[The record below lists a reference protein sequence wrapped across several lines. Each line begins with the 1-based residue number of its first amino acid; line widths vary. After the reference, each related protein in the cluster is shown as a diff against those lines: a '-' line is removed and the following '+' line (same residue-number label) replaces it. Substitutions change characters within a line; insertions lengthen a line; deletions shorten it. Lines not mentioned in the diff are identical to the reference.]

1 MAEGTLRL
9 LAIDDNPANLDII
22 RVVVGDAFP
31 TANLTITATG
41 QAGVEA
47 AYVTDPDV
55 IILDA
60 VMPGHDMLGVCRR
73 LKADETLHHI
83 PVIILT
89 NPAGERQTRVDAL
102 EAGADVFLSIP
113 LEPVELI
120 AQIKAMIRIKAS
132 VVMQRSEKAELTSL
146 VLART
151 LAIEKELEERRQTER
166 ELQKA
171 NIKLK
176 QTQAATLNLLE
187 DLSHEMEV
195 RKQFENELVS
205 AKDKAEESDRLKSAF
220 LANMSHEIR
229 TPMNGIIG
237 FSGLL
242 TEPDVDAEERGRF
255 VKIINDNCQQLLHIV
270 SDIIDISKIEAGLL
284 DIESVDFC
292 LNDLM
297 DSLLENY
304 RPKAIEK
311 GLKMTLFKELVCNDC
326 NIYGD
331 PSKTRQILDN
341 LLTNALKFTSKGEI
355 SFGYKLQD
363 DKLQFFV
370 ADTGIGIAP
379 EHEEAVFNRFWQV
392 EKGLARQYGG
402 TGLGLSISRA
412 YVRKMGGEI
421 RFESV
426 PGKGSLFMF
435 DLPYRKSG
443 HIMSHTVSGTPLPA
457 NFNGKI
463 ILVVED
469 EGYNFEFLQI
479 ILTRFNLKILH
490 AWNGEEA
497 IQIFME
503 NREIDLVL
511 MDFKL
516 PDIPGQEV
524 TQRILG
530 IRPDVPVIATTAYAM
545 AGDREKALLAGCVD
559 YLSKPIHVEGMVGML
574 KRHLPN

>member
-1 MAEGTLRL
+1 MAEGPLRL
-9 LAIDDNPANLDII
+9 LAIDDNAANLDTIQA
-22 RVVVGDAFP
+22 VVSEAFP
-31 TANLTITATG
+31 TTILDIVATG
-41 QAGVEA
+41 NDGVEA
-47 AYVTDPDV
+47 ASNTDPDV

-60 VMPGHDMLGVCRR
+60 VMPDHDMLWVCRR
-73 LKADETLHHI
+73 LKADENLRHI

-89 NPAGERQTRVDAL
+89 NPSGERQTRVDAL
-102 EAGADVFLSIP
+102 EAGADAFLSVP
-113 LEPVELI
+113 LDAVELI
-120 AQIKAMIRIKAS
+120 AQVKALIRIKAS
-132 VVMQRSEKAELTSL
+132 AIMQRSEKAELTSL

-151 LAIEKELEERRQTER
+151 LEIEKELEERRQTER
-166 ELQKA
+166 ELQRA
-171 NIKLK
+171 NIKQK

-187 DLSHEMEV
+187 DLSYEMEV

-242 TEPDVDAEERGRF
+242 TEPDLDVEERGRF

-284 DIESVDFC
+284 DLESLDFC

-304 RPKAIEK
+304 LPKALEK
-311 GLKMTLFKELVCNDC
+311 GLVLTLFKGLVCDNC
-326 NIYGD
+326 SICGD

-341 LLTNALKFTSKGEI
+341 LLTNAIKFTAKGEI
-355 SFGYKLQD
+355 SFGYTLEG

-402 TGLGLSISRA
+402 TGLGLSISKA
-412 YVRKMGGEI
+412 YVRKMGGDI

-426 PGKGSLFMF
+426 PGKGSRFMF

-443 HIMSHTVSGTPLPA
+443 HVMSSTVSGQRLPA

-469 EGYNFEFLQI
+469 EVYNFEFLQI

-497 IQIFME
+497 LQIFA
-503 NREIDLVL
+503 NNAEINLVL

-524 TQRILG
+524 TRRILR
-530 IRPDVPVIATTAYAM
+530 IRPVVPVIATTAYAM

-559 YLSKPIHVEGMVGML
+559 YLSKPIHVEGMVAML
-574 KRHLPN
+574 KKYLPN

>member
-1 MAEGTLRL
+1 M
-9 LAIDDNPANLDII
+9 LAIDDNTANLDTI
-22 RVVVGDAFP
+22 RAVVSDAFP
-31 TANLTITATG
+31 AASLTIAANG

-47 AYVTDPDV
+47 AINDPDV

-60 VMPGHDMLGVCRR
+60 VMQGHDMLWVCRR
-73 LKADETLHHI
+73 LKADENLHHI

-89 NPAGERQTRVDAL
+89 DPAGERQVRVDAL
-102 EAGADVFLSIP
+102 EAGADAFLSIP
-113 LEPVELI
+113 LEAVELI
-120 AQIKAMIRIKAS
+120 AQVKAMIRIKAAA
-132 VVMQRSEKAELTSL
+132 VMQQSEKAELTSL

-187 DLSHEMEV
+187 DLSYEMEV
-195 RKQFENELVS
+195 RKQFETELVS
-205 AKDKAEESDRLKSAF
+205 AKEKAEESDRLKSAF

-255 VKIINDNCQQLLHIV
+255 GKIINDNCQQLLHIV
-270 SDIIDISKIEAGLL
+270 SDIIDISKIETGLL

-304 RPKAIEK
+304 QPKALEK
-311 GLKMTLFKELVCNDC
+311 GLELTLFKELECDAC
-326 NIYGD
+326 SISGD
-331 PSKTRQILDN
+331 PSKIRQVLDN
-341 LLTNALKFTSKGEI
+341 LLTNALKFTAHGEI
-355 SFGYKLQD
+355 SFGYQLACE
-363 DKLQFFV
+363 KLQFFV

-402 TGLGLSISRA
+402 TGLGLSISKA
-412 YVRKMGGEI
+412 YVTKMGGEI

-426 PGKGSLFMF
+426 PGKGSRFMF

-443 HIMSHTVSGTPLPA
+443 HIMSPPAPGHRLPA
-457 NFNGKI
+457 DFNGKI

-479 ILTRFNLKILH
+479 ILTRFNLKVLH

-497 IQIFME
+497 IQIYAE
-503 NREIDLVL
+503 NSKIDLVL

-524 TQRILG
+524 TKRILG
-530 IRPDVPVIATTAYAM
+530 VRPQVPVIATTAYAM

-559 YLSKPIHVEGMVGML
+559 YLSKPIHVEGLVSML
-574 KRHLPN
+574 KRYLPN